1 MATDRASKTRV
12 WIALGGL
19 VAVPL
24 IAMLVALAS
33 GSPDRPRRAKEF
45 PALPVAVPPPDEAEA
60 VEPAAIPPA
69 PPPPEVTPPPPPAAP
84 PPAADP
90 SSDANEKLREAR
102 RVESDDPALA
112 RKLLREALELD
123 PENPGALETLSLK
136 LLLDENH
143 EEAQSLAD
151 RCLKVSAGNRA
162 CEQVANYAI
171 EKSPTVERLAGGV
184 TKCLEQT
191 PNNTDCLWGMVNY
204 HLVHGRVNDAAMFA
218 GRLSQ
223 AAPDSPMANFGQAR
237 IKSASGKYGE
247 AKPLMEMSCRQGNQ
261 DACFRADLL
270 RAEGW

>member
-1 MATDRASKTRV
+1 MATDRASKTTV

-24 IAMLVALAS
+24 IAMLIALAS
-33 GSPDRPRRAKEF
+33 GSPDRPRRTREF
-45 PALPVAVPPPDEAEA
+45 PTVPLAVPPPDEVEP

-69 PPPPEVTPPPPPAAP
+69 APRAEVAPPPAALPPPPAAE
-84 PPAADP
+84 PPAN
-90 SSDANEKLREAR
+90 ANEKLREAR

-123 PENPGALETLSLK
+123 PENPGALESLSLK

-162 CEQVANYAI
+162 CQQVANYAI
-171 EKSPTVERLAGGV
+171 EKSPTVEKLADGV
-184 TKCLEQT
+184 TKCLEGM

-204 HLVHGRVNDAAMFA
+204 HLVHGRVNDAATFA

-223 AAPDSPMANFGQAR
+223 TAPDSPLANFGQAR
-237 IKSASGKYGE
+237 IKSASGKYSE
-247 AKPLMEMSCRQGNQ
+247 AKPLMEISCRQGNQ